1 MTGLVTIRD
10 IRAAGEQEIHKS
22 SHFGLCSQSRCDRPP
37 GHACCQEAKT
47 NWHSETLSETHKN
60 QLHKSLQVSPYEEM
74 LCRTDM
80 ELTSAYMG
88 KTLNSWKEIAVY
100 LGRGVRTAQRW
111 ELQQTCLYI
120 ELEAAAEAR
129 CLLSKRNWMSGFAIS
144 LAKMG
149 KTLSHSVHSRTG
161 TRTRTKPWK
170 ASPGSS
176 ACSPGNRSRTVLPV
190 SATDL

>member
-100 LGRGVRTAQRW
+100 LGLGVRTAQRW
-111 ELQQTCLYI
+111 ELQL
-120 ELEAAAEAR
+120 
-129 CLLSKRNWMSGFAIS
+129 N
-144 LAKMG
+144 
-149 KTLSHSVHSRTG
+149 
-161 TRTRTKPWK
+161 
-170 ASPGSS
+170 
-176 ACSPGNRSRTVLPV
+176 LPV
-190 SATDL
+190 HRIGSGSRSPVFAFKAELDVWIRHQPGQNGQDALPFGAQPNRHAHPHEAVESLSRVVRL